1 MKRPFYYGWI
11 IVGVALVSMAFW
23 IGIRS
28 SFSVFYVYLLEEF
41 RWGRGETAGAQSLAL
56 IVYTILAPFAGG
68 LIDRFGPRRV
78 IVPGV
83 FLLGTGLVLSAG
95 VRDLT
100 QLYLIYGLLVGGGI
114 TAISITA
121 YSAILAHWFER
132 KRGVA
137 SGLASSGMGI
147 GTFLF
152 VPLSQYLI
160 SVGGWRWAFV
170 ILGLLSVSVLIPLN
184 AFFLRHKPQDL
195 GLYPDGAKG
204 AAGIEDPGTRE
215 VQAGRPDVD
224 WTLIRA
230 LRVGRFWALMAFAF
244 LAIVAIFIVL
254 VHNVRFMVDQG
265 LDKKTAT
272 FAFAMVGII
281 SSAFRI
287 FWGWLS
293 DRTSR
298 EVAYSL
304 GALCIFL
311 GACSLLSLEFFG
323 QRAFVYPFVVLFGM
337 GWGATAPL
345 FMAVAAD
352 LFQGRQ
358 FGAIYGL
365 LEAIIGMG
373 GALGA
378 WIGGVIFDTTQ
389 SYAGAFLLAASVS
402 LLSILFVWLAAPR
415 KYATLR
421 AKAAS

>member
-23 IGIRS
+23 MGIRS

-83 FLLGTGLVLSAG
+83 LLLGAGLVLSAG

-100 QLYLIYGLLVGGGI
+100 HLYLIYGLLVGGGI

-184 AFFLRHKPQDL
+184 ALFLRHKPQDL
-195 GLYPDGAKG
+195 GLYPDGARG
-204 AAGIEDPGTRE
+204 EAGIGDPGTRE
-215 VQAGRPDVD
+215 AQAGRSGVD
-224 WTLIRA
+224 WTLLKA

-265 LDKKTAT
+265 LDRKMAT
-272 FAFAMVGII
+272 LAFAMVGII
-281 SSAFRI
+281 SSVFRI

-311 GACSLLSLEFFG
+311 GVCSLLSLEFFR
-323 QRAFVYPFVVLFGM
+323 QRAFVYPFVVFFGM